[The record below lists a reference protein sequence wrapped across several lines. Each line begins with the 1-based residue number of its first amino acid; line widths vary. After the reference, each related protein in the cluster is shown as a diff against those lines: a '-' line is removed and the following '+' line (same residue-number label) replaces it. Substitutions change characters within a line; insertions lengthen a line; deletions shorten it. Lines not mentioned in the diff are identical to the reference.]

1 VPAEEM
7 LVEVSAG
14 SVLITVAVARIVVA
28 LGFQPVEV
36 VVVAVVAEV

>member
-1 VPAEEM
+1 M

-14 SVLITVAVARIVVA
+14 SVLITVAVVAIVVA
-28 LGFQPVEV
+28 PGFQLVGA